1 MKQFV
6 PMVGHGKHFFAWSAI
21 RLITIIGVIPV
32 LSSAANETPAPMP
45 PQAKPVE
52 GILVPVP
59 SEVFRSL
66 DEFHDANWRAV
77 QRPEIVRW
85 KSRGDQVQI
94 ALLLGAVVAEGFIAM
109 EAEDS
114 TEVKSVGTKALAL
127 ARGLGVAK
135 SVLRRSRSITDHTDK
150 GEWDAAR
157 KEWDGV
163 LADLEQGMIALK
175 SEPLAQLVSISG
187 WLRGTEG
194 LCVLLL
200 QDFSVERA
208 QILRQPAMLDY
219 LEKQLVALPG
229 RKRNHPMVIK
239 MLEGLR
245 KIRSLIEEGNGSIS
259 EQTVRE
265 IGKTCTELVAT
276 SSHRPRSSRQLTTN
290 EHE

>member
-1 MKQFV
+1 MLSR
-6 PMVGHGKHFFAWSAI
+6 GNHFFPVPVL
-21 RLITIIGVIPV
+21 RLISIICV
-32 LSSAANETPAPMP
+32 LPLAAKAANETPAPLP
-45 PQAKPVE
+45 PQAKSVE

-59 SEVFRSL
+59 SEVFHSL
-66 DEFHDANWRAV
+66 DEFHSANWRAV

-94 ALLLGAVVAEGFIAM
+94 ALLLGAVIAEGFVAM

-114 TEVKSVGTKALAL
+114 AEVKNVGTKALAL
-127 ARGLGVAK
+127 ARGLGVER
-135 SVLRRSRSITDHTDK
+135 SVLRRSRSIMDHTDK
-150 GEWDAAR
+150 AEWDAAR

-200 QDFSVERA
+200 QDFSPERA
-208 QILRQPAMLDY
+208 QIIQQPAMLDY
-219 LEKQLVALPG
+219 LEKQLVSMPG
-229 RKRNHPMVIK
+229 RKRNHPMVVK

-245 KIRSLIEEGNGSIS
+245 KIRSLLDEANGSIS

-276 SSHRPRSSRQLTTN
+276 SSHRPA
-290 EHE
+290 